1 MELGPYRIFCIN
13 GWKTCDAEKDLSAM
27 TVDNI
32 SLALAASEGDP
43 KWYGTLN
50 DYYAAVKSTVGAMFE
65 PDLSHS
71 LTLTLCVGDTTGDYC
86 EIQFIDRDY
95 NQSRFS
101 NCTFDVGGRSLGH
114 CEVENKIAQTIKENA
129 SHKRFMYTAKSQW
142 LDGMKLTEANLY

>member
-13 GWKTCDAEKDLSAM
+13 GWKACDAEKDLSAM

-101 NCTFDVGGRSLGH
+101 VLVLRTAPLMLAAVRL
-114 CEVENKIAQTIKENA
+114 VI
-129 SHKRFMYTAKSQW
+129 AKSRTRSRRQSRR
-142 LDGMKLTEANLY
+142 MRLTSVLCTLPRANGSME